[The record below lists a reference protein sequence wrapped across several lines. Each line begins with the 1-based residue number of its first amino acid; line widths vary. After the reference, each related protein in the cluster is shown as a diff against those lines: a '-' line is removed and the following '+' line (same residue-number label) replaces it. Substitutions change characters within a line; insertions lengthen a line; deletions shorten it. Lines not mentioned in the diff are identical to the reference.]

1 MKHKRTKQQIWFIR
15 KVLFSIFCYIVF
27 LIATVD
33 ITKGMSLG
41 EQIVPTEK
49 AEMEKLVKE
58 DVKKVEKEIDDKKV
72 DDKELDVKNDEKQKN
87 EKITE
92 ENEKLST
99 AKEVDNTEKSSEAIK
114 EKYKY
119 AKGNIRIFKDTKI
132 TPKAEDNIKIGTRV
146 EVLEVKKVEKVKEKT
161 VKKPDGKTEVQKT
174 TTVENWE
181 KISYYKNREK
191 RTGWIKN
198 NQLAD
203 SLKAT
208 LPKEW
213 KNLDFSPI
221 EKKNYPE
228 NKRREVR
235 GIYVTSSSA
244 ALTKRV
250 DDLIAL
256 SKRTKINAFVI
267 DVKEDDGTLLF
278 KMEAG
283 EKYNPN
289 ANRRSPIKDINKFM
303 KKLKDNN
310 IYTIARVVSFKD
322 PTYAKANPDK
332 AIITK
337 ATGKPFTN
345 SDGVIWVSPHDRYL
359 WEYNIAVAK
368 EAALAGF
375 DEIQFDYVR
384 FPASNG
390 GKLDK
395 ELDYRNPNKESKPE
409 TIQKYLQYARK
420 ELEPLG
426 VYIAADVYG
435 QVGSLPDDM
444 ALGQHWESVSNVVDY
459 ICPMIYPSHYGKG
472 VYGLPVPDA
481 EPYKTVYRSTQ
492 DSMNRNANIDTPAMI
507 RPWIQA
513 FTARW
518 VKGYI
523 VYGPEQ
529 IELQVKALKDL
540 GINEYILWSPT
551 NKYRIEKD
559 SSSEKKTEAA
569 KTTEAGKK
577 SDGAKKTEE
586 VKKP

>member
-1 MKHKRTKQQIWFIR
+1 M
-15 KVLFSIFCYIVF
+15 
-27 LIATVD
+27 D

-41 EQIVPTEK
+41 EQSLPEEK
-49 AEMEKLVKE
+49 VVLEQ
-58 DVKKVEKEIDDKKV
+58 KVEDDKKAA
-72 DDKELDVKNDEKQKN
+72 EET
-87 EKITE
+87 EKIE
-92 ENEKLST
+92 ETSTVKDDDVQEKT
-99 AKEVDNTEKSSEAIK
+99 SEIIND
-114 EKYKY
+114 KYKY
-119 AKGNIRIFKDTKI
+119 AKGNIRVFKEAKI
-132 TPKAEDNIKIGTRV
+132 TPKAEDNLKIGTR
-146 EVLEVKKVEKVKEKT
+146 LEVIEEKKVEIVKEKT
-161 VKKPDGKTEVQKT
+161 VKKTDGKTEVQKT

-181 KISYYKNREK
+181 KISYQKNREK
-191 RTGWIKN
+191 RTGWIKSK
-198 NQLAD
+198 QLVD
-203 SLKAT
+203 SLGAT

-244 ALTKRV
+244 SLTKRV

-278 KMEAG
+278 KMKAG

-289 ANRRSPIKDINKFM
+289 ANRRSPIKDIDKFM
-303 KKLKDNN
+303 KKMKDNN
-310 IYTIARVVSFKD
+310 IYTIARIVSFKD

-337 ATGKPFTN
+337 STGKPFTN

-395 ELDYRNPNKESKPE
+395 DLDYRNPNKESKPE

-523 VYGPEQ
+523 TYGPEQ

-551 NKYRIEKD
+551 NRYRIEKNPPSD
-559 SSSEKKTEAA
+559 KKAEPVKEKEATKKATEV
-569 KTTEAGKK
+569 
-577 SDGAKKTEE
+577 KKTEE

>member
-1 MKHKRTKQQIWFIR
+1 MKQKRTKQQVWFIR

-27 LIATVD
+27 LVATVD
-33 ITKGMSLG
+33 VTKGMSLG
-41 EQIVPTEK
+41 NQTISDEK
-49 AEMEKLVKE
+49 TRMEELKKENVKE
-58 DVKKVEKEIDDKKV
+58 LKKETDEKKAAE
-72 DDKELDVKNDEKQKN
+72 ESDEKQKI
-87 EKITE
+87 EKIAEETE
-92 ENEKLST
+92 NSSITKEAEN
-99 AKEVDNTEKSSEAIK
+99 ADKSFEIING
-114 EKYKY
+114 KYKY
-119 AKGNIRIFKDTKI
+119 AKGNIRVFKEAKI

-146 EVLEVKKVEKVKEKT
+146 EILEEKKVEKVKEKT

-181 KISYYKNREK
+181 KISYHKNKEK

-198 NQLAD
+198 NQLTD

-283 EKYNPN
+283 EKYNPT

-310 IYTIARVVSFKD
+310 IYTIARIVSFKD

-359 WEYNIAVAK
+359 WEYNVAVAK
-368 EAALAGF
+368 EAAFAGF

-395 ELDYRNPNKESKPE
+395 ELDYRNPKKESKPE

-426 VYIAADVYG
+426 VYVAADVYG

-551 NKYRIEKD
+551 NKYRIEKE
-559 SSSEKKTEAA
+559 SPSVKKTETV
-569 KTTEAGKK
+569 KTTETT
-577 SDGAKKTEE
+577 KKTDEVKKIEE

>member
-1 MKHKRTKQQIWFIR
+1 MKHKRTKQQVWFIR

-27 LIATVD
+27 LVATVD

-41 EQIVPTEK
+41 EQSLPEEK
-49 AEMEKLVKE
+49 AVLEQKLE
-58 DVKKVEKEIDDKKV
+58 DDKKTT
-72 DDKELDVKNDEKQKN
+72 EET
-87 EKITE
+87 EKIE
-92 ENEKLST
+92 ETSTVKDDDVQEKT
-99 AKEVDNTEKSSEAIK
+99 SEIIND
-114 EKYKY
+114 KYKY
-119 AKGNIRIFKDTKI
+119 AKGNIRVFKEAKI
-132 TPKAEDNIKIGTRV
+132 TPKAEDNLKIGTR
-146 EVLEVKKVEKVKEKT
+146 LEVIEEKKVEIVKEKT

-181 KISYYKNREK
+181 KISYQKNREK
-191 RTGWIKN
+191 RTGWIKSK
-198 NQLAD
+198 QLVD
-203 SLKAT
+203 SLGAT

-244 ALTKRV
+244 SLTKRV

-278 KMEAG
+278 KMKAG

-289 ANRRSPIKDINKFM
+289 ANRRSPIKDIDKFM
-303 KKLKDNN
+303 KKMKDNN

-337 ATGKPFTN
+337 STGKPFTN

-395 ELDYRNPNKESKPE
+395 DLDYRNPNKESKPE

-523 VYGPEQ
+523 TYGPEQ

-551 NKYRIEKD
+551 NRYKIEKNPPSD
-559 SSSEKKTEAA
+559 KKAEPVKEKEATKKATEVKKTE
-569 KTTEAGKK
+569 K
-577 SDGAKKTEE
+577 

>member
-1 MKHKRTKQQIWFIR
+1 MKQNRTKQQAWFIR
-15 KVLFSIFCYIVF
+15 KILFSIFCYIVF
-27 LIATVD
+27 LITTAD

-41 EQIVPTEK
+41 AQTILDEK
-49 AEMEKLVKE
+49 PRLEE
-58 DVKKVEKEIDDKKV
+58 VKKENVNEVKQETDEKKATEESDKK
-72 DDKELDVKNDEKQKN
+72 QKI
-87 EKITE
+87 EKIAEETE
-92 ENEKLST
+92 NSSIT
-99 AKEVDNTEKSSEAIK
+99 KEVENTDKSSEIIN

-119 AKGNIRIFKDTKI
+119 AKGNIRVFKEAKM
-132 TPKAEDNIKIGTRV
+132 TPKAEDNLKIGTRV
-146 EVLEVKKVEKVKEKT
+146 EVLEEKKVEKVKEKT

-181 KISYYKNREK
+181 KISYQKNREK

-198 NQLAD
+198 KQLVD
-203 SLKAT
+203 TLGAT

-213 KNLDFSPI
+213 KNLDFSPV

-244 ALTKRV
+244 SLTKRV

-283 EKYNPN
+283 AKYNPN

-310 IYTIARVVSFKD
+310 IYTIARIVSFKD

-551 NKYRIEKD
+551 NKYRIEKE
-559 SSSEKKTEAA
+559 SSSVKKTETIKTAETTKKAETVKKTEA
-569 KTTEAGKK
+569 
-577 SDGAKKTEE
+577 

>member
-1 MKHKRTKQQIWFIR
+1 MKHKRTKQQVWFIR

-27 LIATVD
+27 LVATVD

-41 EQIVPTEK
+41 EQSLPEEK
-49 AEMEKLVKE
+49 AVLEQKLE
-58 DVKKVEKEIDDKKV
+58 DDKKT
-72 DDKELDVKNDEKQKN
+72 
-87 EKITE
+87 TE
-92 ENEKLST
+92 ETSTVKDDDVQEKT
-99 AKEVDNTEKSSEAIK
+99 SEIIND
-114 EKYKY
+114 KYKY
-119 AKGNIRIFKDTKI
+119 AKGNIRVFKEAKI
-132 TPKAEDNIKIGTRV
+132 TPKAEDNLKIGTR
-146 EVLEVKKVEKVKEKT
+146 LEVIEEKKVEIVKEKT

-181 KISYYKNREK
+181 KISYQKNREK
-191 RTGWIKN
+191 RTGWIKSK
-198 NQLAD
+198 QLVD
-203 SLKAT
+203 SLGAT

-244 ALTKRV
+244 SLTKRV

-278 KMEAG
+278 KMKAG

-289 ANRRSPIKDINKFM
+289 ANRRSPIKDIDKFM
-303 KKLKDNN
+303 KKMKDNN
-310 IYTIARVVSFKD
+310 IYTIARIVSFKD

-337 ATGKPFTN
+337 STGKPFTN

-395 ELDYRNPNKESKPE
+395 DLDYRNPNKESKPE

-523 VYGPEQ
+523 TYGPEQ

-551 NKYRIEKD
+551 NRYRIEKNPPSD
-559 SSSEKKTEAA
+559 KKAEPVKEKEATKKATEV
-569 KTTEAGKK
+569 
-577 SDGAKKTEE
+577 KKTEE

>member
-1 MKHKRTKQQIWFIR
+1 MKHKKTKQQIWFIR

-27 LIATVD
+27 LVATVD

-41 EQIVPTEK
+41 EQSLPEEK
-49 AEMEKLVKE
+49 VVLEQ
-58 DVKKVEKEIDDKKV
+58 KVEDDKKAA
-72 DDKELDVKNDEKQKN
+72 EET
-87 EKITE
+87 EKIE
-92 ENEKLST
+92 ETSTVKDDDVQEKT
-99 AKEVDNTEKSSEAIK
+99 SEIIND
-114 EKYKY
+114 KYKY
-119 AKGNIRIFKDTKI
+119 AKGNIRVFKEAKI
-132 TPKAEDNIKIGTRV
+132 TPKAEDNLKIGTR
-146 EVLEVKKVEKVKEKT
+146 LEVIEEKKVEIVKEKT
-161 VKKPDGKTEVQKT
+161 VKKTDGKTEVQKT

-181 KISYYKNREK
+181 KISYQKNREK
-191 RTGWIKN
+191 RTGWIKSK
-198 NQLAD
+198 QLVD
-203 SLKAT
+203 SLGAT

-244 ALTKRV
+244 SLTKRV

-278 KMEAG
+278 KMKAG

-289 ANRRSPIKDINKFM
+289 ANRRSPIKDIDKFM
-303 KKLKDNN
+303 KKMKDNN

-337 ATGKPFTN
+337 STGKPFTN

-395 ELDYRNPNKESKPE
+395 DLDYRNPNKESKPE

-492 DSMNRNANIDTPAMI
+492 DSMNRNANIDTPAVI

-523 VYGPEQ
+523 TYGPEQ

-551 NKYRIEKD
+551 NRYRIEKNPPSD
-559 SSSEKKTEAA
+559 KKAEPVKEKEATKKATEV
-569 KTTEAGKK
+569 
-577 SDGAKKTEE
+577 KKTEE
-586 VKKP
+586 MKKP

>member
-1 MKHKRTKQQIWFIR
+1 MKHKKTKQQIWFIR

-27 LIATVD
+27 LVATVD

-41 EQIVPTEK
+41 EQSLPEEK
-49 AEMEKLVKE
+49 AVLEQKLE
-58 DVKKVEKEIDDKKV
+58 DDKKTT
-72 DDKELDVKNDEKQKN
+72 EET
-87 EKITE
+87 EKIE
-92 ENEKLST
+92 ETSTVKDDDVQEKT
-99 AKEVDNTEKSSEAIK
+99 SEIIND
-114 EKYKY
+114 KYKY
-119 AKGNIRIFKDTKI
+119 AKGNIRVFKEAKI
-132 TPKAEDNIKIGTRV
+132 TPKAEDNLKIGTR
-146 EVLEVKKVEKVKEKT
+146 LEVIEEKKVEIVKEKT

-181 KISYYKNREK
+181 KISYQKNREK
-191 RTGWIKN
+191 RTGWIKSK
-198 NQLAD
+198 QLVD
-203 SLKAT
+203 SLGAT

-244 ALTKRV
+244 SLTKRV

-278 KMEAG
+278 KMKAG

-289 ANRRSPIKDINKFM
+289 ANRRSPIKDIDKFM
-303 KKLKDNN
+303 KKMKDNN

-337 ATGKPFTN
+337 STGKPFTN

-395 ELDYRNPNKESKPE
+395 DLDYRNPNKESKPE

-523 VYGPEQ
+523 TYGPEQ

-551 NKYRIEKD
+551 NRYRIEKNPPSD
-559 SSSEKKTEAA
+559 KKAEPVKEKEATKKATEV
-569 KTTEAGKK
+569 
-577 SDGAKKTEE
+577 KKTEE

>member
-1 MKHKRTKQQIWFIR
+1 MKHKKTKQQIWFIR

-27 LIATVD
+27 LVATVD

-41 EQIVPTEK
+41 EQSLPEEK
-49 AEMEKLVKE
+49 VVLEQ
-58 DVKKVEKEIDDKKV
+58 KVEDDKKAA
-72 DDKELDVKNDEKQKN
+72 EET
-87 EKITE
+87 EKIE
-92 ENEKLST
+92 ETSTVKDDDVQEKT
-99 AKEVDNTEKSSEAIK
+99 SEIIND
-114 EKYKY
+114 KYKY
-119 AKGNIRIFKDTKI
+119 AKGNIRVFKEAKI
-132 TPKAEDNIKIGTRV
+132 TPKAEDNLKIGTR
-146 EVLEVKKVEKVKEKT
+146 LEVIEEKKVEIVKEKT
-161 VKKPDGKTEVQKT
+161 VKKTDGKTEVQKT
-174 TTVENWE
+174 TTVENLE
-181 KISYYKNREK
+181 KISYQKNREK
-191 RTGWIKN
+191 RTGWIKSK
-198 NQLAD
+198 QLVD
-203 SLKAT
+203 SLGAT

-244 ALTKRV
+244 SLTKRV

-278 KMEAG
+278 KMKAG

-289 ANRRSPIKDINKFM
+289 ANRRSPIKDIDKFM
-303 KKLKDNN
+303 KKMKDNN
-310 IYTIARVVSFKD
+310 IYTIARIVSFKD

-337 ATGKPFTN
+337 STGKPFTN

-395 ELDYRNPNKESKPE
+395 DLDYRNPNKESKPE

-523 VYGPEQ
+523 TYGPEQ

-551 NKYRIEKD
+551 NRYRIEKNPPSD
-559 SSSEKKTEAA
+559 KKAEPVKEKEATKKATEV
-569 KTTEAGKK
+569 
-577 SDGAKKTEE
+577 KKTEE

>member
-1 MKHKRTKQQIWFIR
+1 MKHKRTKQQVWFIR

-27 LIATVD
+27 LVATVD

-41 EQIVPTEK
+41 EQSLPEEK
-49 AEMEKLVKE
+49 AVLEKKLE
-58 DVKKVEKEIDDKKV
+58 DDKKTT
-72 DDKELDVKNDEKQKN
+72 EET
-87 EKITE
+87 EKIE
-92 ENEKLST
+92 ETSTVKDDDVQEKT
-99 AKEVDNTEKSSEAIK
+99 SEIIND
-114 EKYKY
+114 KYKY
-119 AKGNIRIFKDTKI
+119 AKGNIRVFKEAKI
-132 TPKAEDNIKIGTRV
+132 TPKAEDNLKIGTR
-146 EVLEVKKVEKVKEKT
+146 LEVIEEKKVEIVKEKT

-181 KISYYKNREK
+181 KISYQKNREK
-191 RTGWIKN
+191 RTGWIKSK
-198 NQLAD
+198 QLVD
-203 SLKAT
+203 SLGAT

-244 ALTKRV
+244 SLTKRV

-278 KMEAG
+278 KMKAG

-289 ANRRSPIKDINKFM
+289 ANRRSPIKDIDKFM
-303 KKLKDNN
+303 KKMKDNN

-337 ATGKPFTN
+337 STGKPFTN

-395 ELDYRNPNKESKPE
+395 DLDYRNPNKESKPE

-523 VYGPEQ
+523 TYGPEQ

-551 NKYRIEKD
+551 NRYRIEKNPPSD
-559 SSSEKKTEAA
+559 KKAEPVKEKEATK
-569 KTTEAGKK
+569 KTTEV
-577 SDGAKKTEE
+577 KKTEE

>member
-1 MKHKRTKQQIWFIR
+1 MKHKRTKQQVWFIR

-27 LIATVD
+27 LVATVD

-41 EQIVPTEK
+41 EQSLPEEK
-49 AEMEKLVKE
+49 AVLEQKLE
-58 DVKKVEKEIDDKKV
+58 DDKKTT
-72 DDKELDVKNDEKQKN
+72 EET
-87 EKITE
+87 EKIE
-92 ENEKLST
+92 ETSTVKDDDVQEKT
-99 AKEVDNTEKSSEAIK
+99 SEIIND
-114 EKYKY
+114 KYKY
-119 AKGNIRIFKDTKI
+119 AKGNIRVFKEAKI
-132 TPKAEDNIKIGTRV
+132 TPKAEDNLKIGTR
-146 EVLEVKKVEKVKEKT
+146 LEVIEEKKVEIVKEKT

-181 KISYYKNREK
+181 KISYQKNREK
-191 RTGWIKN
+191 RTGWIKSK
-198 NQLAD
+198 QLVD
-203 SLKAT
+203 SLRAT

-244 ALTKRV
+244 SLTKRV

-278 KMEAG
+278 KMKAG

-289 ANRRSPIKDINKFM
+289 ANRRSPIKDIDKFM
-303 KKLKDNN
+303 KKMKDNN

-337 ATGKPFTN
+337 STGKPFTN

-395 ELDYRNPNKESKPE
+395 DLDYRNPNKESKPE

-523 VYGPEQ
+523 TYGPEQ

-551 NKYRIEKD
+551 NRYRIEKNPPSD
-559 SSSEKKTEAA
+559 KKAEPVKEKEATKKATEV
-569 KTTEAGKK
+569 
-577 SDGAKKTEE
+577 KKTEE

>member
-1 MKHKRTKQQIWFIR
+1 MKHKRTKQQVWFIR

-27 LIATVD
+27 LVATVD

-41 EQIVPTEK
+41 EQSLPEEK
-49 AEMEKLVKE
+49 AVLEKKLE
-58 DVKKVEKEIDDKKV
+58 DDKKTT
-72 DDKELDVKNDEKQKN
+72 EET
-87 EKITE
+87 EKIE
-92 ENEKLST
+92 ETSTVKDDDVQEKT
-99 AKEVDNTEKSSEAIK
+99 SEIIND
-114 EKYKY
+114 KYKY
-119 AKGNIRIFKDTKI
+119 AKGNIRVFKEAKI
-132 TPKAEDNIKIGTRV
+132 TPKAEDNLKIGTR
-146 EVLEVKKVEKVKEKT
+146 LEVIEEKKVEIVKEKT

-181 KISYYKNREK
+181 KISYQKNREK
-191 RTGWIKN
+191 RTGWIKSK
-198 NQLAD
+198 QLVD
-203 SLKAT
+203 SLGAT

-244 ALTKRV
+244 SLTKRV

-278 KMEAG
+278 KMKAG

-289 ANRRSPIKDINKFM
+289 ANRRSPIKDIDKFM
-303 KKLKDNN
+303 KKMKDNN

-337 ATGKPFTN
+337 STGKPFTN

-395 ELDYRNPNKESKPE
+395 DLDYRNPNKESKPE

-523 VYGPEQ
+523 TYGPEQ

-551 NKYRIEKD
+551 NRYRIEKNP
-559 SSSEKKTEAA
+559 SSDKKAEPVKEKEATK
-569 KTTEAGKK
+569 KTTEV
-577 SDGAKKTEE
+577 KKTEE

>member
-1 MKHKRTKQQIWFIR
+1 MKHKKTKQQIWFIR

-27 LIATVD
+27 LVATVD

-41 EQIVPTEK
+41 EQSLPEEK
-49 AEMEKLVKE
+49 AVLEQKLE
-58 DVKKVEKEIDDKKV
+58 DDKKTA
-72 DDKELDVKNDEKQKN
+72 EET
-87 EKITE
+87 EKIE
-92 ENEKLST
+92 ETSTVKDDDVQEKT
-99 AKEVDNTEKSSEAIK
+99 SEIIND
-114 EKYKY
+114 KYKY
-119 AKGNIRIFKDTKI
+119 AKGNIRVFKEAKI
-132 TPKAEDNIKIGTRV
+132 TPKAEDNLKIGTR
-146 EVLEVKKVEKVKEKT
+146 LEVIEEKKVEIAKEKT

-181 KISYYKNREK
+181 KISYQKNREK
-191 RTGWIKN
+191 RTGWIKSK
-198 NQLAD
+198 QLVD
-203 SLKAT
+203 SLGTT

-244 ALTKRV
+244 SLTKRV

-278 KMEAG
+278 KMKAG

-289 ANRRSPIKDINKFM
+289 ANRRSPIKDIDKFM
-303 KKLKDNN
+303 KKMKDNN
-310 IYTIARVVSFKD
+310 IYTIARIVSFKD

-337 ATGKPFTN
+337 STGKPFTN

-395 ELDYRNPNKESKPE
+395 DLDYRNPNKESKPE

-523 VYGPEQ
+523 TYGPEQ

-551 NKYRIEKD
+551 NRYRIEKNPPSD
-559 SSSEKKTEAA
+559 KKAEPVKEKEATKKATEV
-569 KTTEAGKK
+569 
-577 SDGAKKTEE
+577 KKTEE

>member
-1 MKHKRTKQQIWFIR
+1 MKHNRTKQQAWFIR
-15 KVLFSIFCYIVF
+15 KILFSIFCYIVF
-27 LIATVD
+27 LITTAD

-41 EQIVPTEK
+41 AQTILDEK
-49 AEMEKLVKE
+49 PRLEE
-58 DVKKVEKEIDDKKV
+58 VKKENVNEVKQETDEKKATEESDKK
-72 DDKELDVKNDEKQKN
+72 QKI
-87 EKITE
+87 EKIAEETE
-92 ENEKLST
+92 NSSIT
-99 AKEVDNTEKSSEAIK
+99 KEVESTDKSSEIIN

-119 AKGNIRIFKDTKI
+119 AKGNIRVFKEAKM
-132 TPKAEDNIKIGTRV
+132 TPKAEDNLKIGTRV
-146 EVLEVKKVEKVKEKT
+146 EVLEEKKVEKVKEKT

-181 KISYYKNREK
+181 KISYQKNREK

-198 NQLAD
+198 KQLVD
-203 SLKAT
+203 TLGAT

-213 KNLDFSPI
+213 KNLDFSPV

-244 ALTKRV
+244 SLTKRV

-283 EKYNPN
+283 AKYNPN

-310 IYTIARVVSFKD
+310 IYTIARIVSFKD

-551 NKYRIEKD
+551 NKYRIEKE
-559 SSSEKKTEAA
+559 SSSVKKTETIKTAETTKKAETVKKTEA
-569 KTTEAGKK
+569 
-577 SDGAKKTEE
+577 

>member
-1 MKHKRTKQQIWFIR
+1 MKHKKTKQQIWFIR

-27 LIATVD
+27 LVATVD

-41 EQIVPTEK
+41 EQSLPEEK
-49 AEMEKLVKE
+49 VVLEQ
-58 DVKKVEKEIDDKKV
+58 KVEDDKKAA
-72 DDKELDVKNDEKQKN
+72 EET
-87 EKITE
+87 EKIE
-92 ENEKLST
+92 ETSTVKDDDVQEKT
-99 AKEVDNTEKSSEAIK
+99 SEIIND
-114 EKYKY
+114 KYKY
-119 AKGNIRIFKDTKI
+119 AKGNIRVFKEAKI
-132 TPKAEDNIKIGTRV
+132 TPKAEDNLKIGTR
-146 EVLEVKKVEKVKEKT
+146 LEVIEEKKVEIVKEKT
-161 VKKPDGKTEVQKT
+161 VKKTDGKTEVQKT

-181 KISYYKNREK
+181 KISYQKNREK
-191 RTGWIKN
+191 RTGWIKSK
-198 NQLAD
+198 QLVD
-203 SLKAT
+203 SLGAT

-244 ALTKRV
+244 SLTKRV

-278 KMEAG
+278 KMKAG

-289 ANRRSPIKDINKFM
+289 ANRRSPIKDIDKFM
-303 KKLKDNN
+303 KKMKDNN
-310 IYTIARVVSFKD
+310 IYTIARIVSFKD

-337 ATGKPFTN
+337 STGKPFTN

-395 ELDYRNPNKESKPE
+395 DLDYRNPNKESKPE

-523 VYGPEQ
+523 TYGPEQ

-551 NKYRIEKD
+551 NRYKIEKNPPSD
-559 SSSEKKTEAA
+559 KKAEPVKEKEATKKATEV
-569 KTTEAGKK
+569 
-577 SDGAKKTEE
+577 KKTEE

>member
-1 MKHKRTKQQIWFIR
+1 MKHKKTKQQIWFIR

-27 LIATVD
+27 LVATVD

-41 EQIVPTEK
+41 EQSLPEEK
-49 AEMEKLVKE
+49 AVLEQ
-58 DVKKVEKEIDDKKV
+58 KVEDDKKAA
-72 DDKELDVKNDEKQKN
+72 EET
-87 EKITE
+87 EKIE
-92 ENEKLST
+92 ETSTVKDDDVQEKT
-99 AKEVDNTEKSSEAIK
+99 SEIIND
-114 EKYKY
+114 KYKY
-119 AKGNIRIFKDTKI
+119 AKGNIRVFKEAKI
-132 TPKAEDNIKIGTRV
+132 TPKAEDNLKIGTR
-146 EVLEVKKVEKVKEKT
+146 LEVIEEKKVEIVKEKT
-161 VKKPDGKTEVQKT
+161 VKKTDGKTEVQKT

-181 KISYYKNREK
+181 KISYQKNREK
-191 RTGWIKN
+191 RTGWIKSK
-198 NQLAD
+198 QLVD
-203 SLKAT
+203 SLGAT

-244 ALTKRV
+244 SLTKRV

-278 KMEAG
+278 KMKAG

-289 ANRRSPIKDINKFM
+289 ANRRSPIKDIDKFM
-303 KKLKDNN
+303 KKMKDNN
-310 IYTIARVVSFKD
+310 IYTIARIVSFKD

-337 ATGKPFTN
+337 STGKPFTN

-395 ELDYRNPNKESKPE
+395 DLDYRNPNKESKPE

-523 VYGPEQ
+523 TYGPEQ

-551 NKYRIEKD
+551 NRYRIEKNPPSD
-559 SSSEKKTEAA
+559 KKAEPVKEKEATKKATEV
-569 KTTEAGKK
+569 
-577 SDGAKKTEE
+577 KKTEE
-586 VKKP
+586 MKKP

>member
-1 MKHKRTKQQIWFIR
+1 MKHKKTKQQIWFIR

-27 LIATVD
+27 LVATVD

-41 EQIVPTEK
+41 EQLLPEEK
-49 AEMEKLVKE
+49 VVLEQ
-58 DVKKVEKEIDDKKV
+58 KVEDDKKAA
-72 DDKELDVKNDEKQKN
+72 EET
-87 EKITE
+87 EKIE
-92 ENEKLST
+92 ETSTVKDDDVQEKT
-99 AKEVDNTEKSSEAIK
+99 SEIIND
-114 EKYKY
+114 KYKY
-119 AKGNIRIFKDTKI
+119 AKGNIRVFKEAKI
-132 TPKAEDNIKIGTRV
+132 TPKAEDNLKIGTR
-146 EVLEVKKVEKVKEKT
+146 LEVIEEKKVEIVKEKT
-161 VKKPDGKTEVQKT
+161 VKKTDGKTEVQKT

-181 KISYYKNREK
+181 KISYQKNREK
-191 RTGWIKN
+191 RTGWIKSK
-198 NQLAD
+198 QLVD
-203 SLKAT
+203 SLGAT

-244 ALTKRV
+244 SLTKRV

-278 KMEAG
+278 KMKAG

-289 ANRRSPIKDINKFM
+289 ANRRSPIKDIDKFM
-303 KKLKDNN
+303 KKMKDNN
-310 IYTIARVVSFKD
+310 IYTIARIVSFKD

-337 ATGKPFTN
+337 STGKPFTN

-395 ELDYRNPNKESKPE
+395 DLDYRNPNKESKPE

-523 VYGPEQ
+523 TYGPEQ

-551 NKYRIEKD
+551 NRYRIEKNPPSD
-559 SSSEKKTEAA
+559 KKAEPVKEKEATKKATEV
-569 KTTEAGKK
+569 
-577 SDGAKKTEE
+577 KKTEE
-586 VKKP
+586 MKKP

>member
-1 MKHKRTKQQIWFIR
+1 VKHNRTKQQAWFIR
-15 KVLFSIFCYIVF
+15 KILFSIFCYIVF
-27 LIATVD
+27 LITTAD

-41 EQIVPTEK
+41 AQTILDEK
-49 AEMEKLVKE
+49 PRLEE
-58 DVKKVEKEIDDKKV
+58 VKKENVNE
-72 DDKELDVKNDEKQKN
+72 VKQENDEKKATEESDKKQKI
-87 EKITE
+87 EKIAEETE
-92 ENEKLST
+92 NSSIT
-99 AKEVDNTEKSSEAIK
+99 KEVENTDKSSEIIN

-119 AKGNIRIFKDTKI
+119 AKGNIRVFKEAKM
-132 TPKAEDNIKIGTRV
+132 TPKAEDNLKIGTRV
-146 EVLEVKKVEKVKEKT
+146 EVLEEKKVEKVKEKT

-181 KISYYKNREK
+181 KISYQKNREK

-198 NQLAD
+198 KQLVD
-203 SLKAT
+203 TLGAT

-213 KNLDFSPI
+213 KNLDFSPV

-244 ALTKRV
+244 SLTKRV

-283 EKYNPN
+283 AKYNPN

-310 IYTIARVVSFKD
+310 IYTIARIVSFKD

-368 EAALAGF
+368 EAALVGF

-551 NKYRIEKD
+551 NKYRIEKE
-559 SSSEKKTEAA
+559 SSSVKKTETIKTAETTKKAETVKKTEA
-569 KTTEAGKK
+569 
-577 SDGAKKTEE
+577 

>member
-1 MKHKRTKQQIWFIR
+1 MKHKKTKQQIWFIR

-27 LIATVD
+27 LVATVD

-41 EQIVPTEK
+41 EQSLPEEK
-49 AEMEKLVKE
+49 VVLEQ
-58 DVKKVEKEIDDKKV
+58 KVEDDKKAA
-72 DDKELDVKNDEKQKN
+72 EET
-87 EKITE
+87 EKIE
-92 ENEKLST
+92 ETSTVKDDDVQEKT
-99 AKEVDNTEKSSEAIK
+99 SEIIND
-114 EKYKY
+114 KYKY
-119 AKGNIRIFKDTKI
+119 AKGNIRVFKEAKI
-132 TPKAEDNIKIGTRV
+132 TPKAEDNLKIGTR
-146 EVLEVKKVEKVKEKT
+146 LEVIEEKKVEIVKEKT
-161 VKKPDGKTEVQKT
+161 VKKTDGKTEVQKT

-181 KISYYKNREK
+181 KISYQKNREK
-191 RTGWIKN
+191 RTGWIKSK
-198 NQLAD
+198 QLVD
-203 SLKAT
+203 SLGAT

-244 ALTKRV
+244 SLTKRV

-278 KMEAG
+278 KMKAG

-289 ANRRSPIKDINKFM
+289 ANRRSPIKDIDKFM
-303 KKLKDNN
+303 KKMKDNN
-310 IYTIARVVSFKD
+310 IYTIARIVSFKD

-337 ATGKPFTN
+337 STGKPFTN

-395 ELDYRNPNKESKPE
+395 DLDYRNPNKESKPE

-420 ELEPLG
+420 ELEALG

-523 VYGPEQ
+523 TYGPEQ

-551 NKYRIEKD
+551 NRYRIEKNPPSD
-559 SSSEKKTEAA
+559 KKAEPVKEKEATKKATEV
-569 KTTEAGKK
+569 
-577 SDGAKKTEE
+577 KKTEE

>member
-1 MKHKRTKQQIWFIR
+1 MKHKRTKQQVWFIR

-27 LIATVD
+27 LVATVD

-41 EQIVPTEK
+41 EQSLPEEK
-49 AEMEKLVKE
+49 AVLEKKLE
-58 DVKKVEKEIDDKKV
+58 DDKKTT
-72 DDKELDVKNDEKQKN
+72 EET
-87 EKITE
+87 EKIE
-92 ENEKLST
+92 ETSTVKDDDVQEKT
-99 AKEVDNTEKSSEAIK
+99 SEIIND
-114 EKYKY
+114 KYKY
-119 AKGNIRIFKDTKI
+119 AKGNIRVFKEAKI
-132 TPKAEDNIKIGTRV
+132 TPKAEDNLKIGTR
-146 EVLEVKKVEKVKEKT
+146 LEVIEEKKVEIVKEKT

-181 KISYYKNREK
+181 KISYQKNREK
-191 RTGWIKN
+191 RTGWIKSK
-198 NQLAD
+198 QLVD
-203 SLKAT
+203 SLGTT

-244 ALTKRV
+244 SLTKRV

-278 KMEAG
+278 KMKAG

-289 ANRRSPIKDINKFM
+289 ANRRSPIKDIDKFM
-303 KKLKDNN
+303 KKMKDNN

-337 ATGKPFTN
+337 STGKPFTN

-395 ELDYRNPNKESKPE
+395 DLDYRNPNKESKPE

-523 VYGPEQ
+523 TYGPEQ

-551 NKYRIEKD
+551 NRYRIEKNPPSD
-559 SSSEKKTEAA
+559 KKAEPVKEKEATK
-569 KTTEAGKK
+569 KTTEV
-577 SDGAKKTEE
+577 KKTEE

>member
-1 MKHKRTKQQIWFIR
+1 MKHKRTKQQVWFIR

-27 LIATVD
+27 LVATVD

-41 EQIVPTEK
+41 EQSLPEEK
-49 AEMEKLVKE
+49 AVLEQKLE
-58 DVKKVEKEIDDKKV
+58 DDKKTT
-72 DDKELDVKNDEKQKN
+72 EET
-87 EKITE
+87 EKIE
-92 ENEKLST
+92 ETSTVKDDDVQEKT
-99 AKEVDNTEKSSEAIK
+99 SEIIND
-114 EKYKY
+114 KYKY
-119 AKGNIRIFKDTKI
+119 AKGNIRVFKEAKI
-132 TPKAEDNIKIGTRV
+132 TPKAEDNLKIGTR
-146 EVLEVKKVEKVKEKT
+146 LEVIEEKKVEIVKEKT
-161 VKKPDGKTEVQKT
+161 VKKPDGKTEVQKN

-181 KISYYKNREK
+181 KISYQKNREK
-191 RTGWIKN
+191 RTGWIKSK
-198 NQLAD
+198 QLVD
-203 SLKAT
+203 SLGAT

-244 ALTKRV
+244 SLTKRV

-278 KMEAG
+278 KMKAG

-289 ANRRSPIKDINKFM
+289 ANRRSPIKDIDKFM
-303 KKLKDNN
+303 KKMKDNN

-337 ATGKPFTN
+337 STGKPFTN

-395 ELDYRNPNKESKPE
+395 DLDYRNPNKESKPE

-523 VYGPEQ
+523 TYGPEQ

-551 NKYRIEKD
+551 NRYKIEKNPPSD
-559 SSSEKKTEAA
+559 KKAEPVKEKEATKKATEV
-569 KTTEAGKK
+569 
-577 SDGAKKTEE
+577 KKTEE

>member
-1 MKHKRTKQQIWFIR
+1 MKHKRTKQQVWFIR

-27 LIATVD
+27 LVATVD

-41 EQIVPTEK
+41 EQSLPEEK
-49 AEMEKLVKE
+49 AVLEQKLE
-58 DVKKVEKEIDDKKV
+58 DDKKTA
-72 DDKELDVKNDEKQKN
+72 EET
-87 EKITE
+87 EKIE
-92 ENEKLST
+92 ETSTVKDDDVQEKT
-99 AKEVDNTEKSSEAIK
+99 SEIIND
-114 EKYKY
+114 KYKY
-119 AKGNIRIFKDTKI
+119 AKGNIRVFKEAKI
-132 TPKAEDNIKIGTRV
+132 TPKAEDNLKIGTR
-146 EVLEVKKVEKVKEKT
+146 LEVIEEKKVEIVKEKT

-181 KISYYKNREK
+181 KISYQKNREK
-191 RTGWIKN
+191 RTGWIKSK
-198 NQLAD
+198 QLVD
-203 SLKAT
+203 SLGAT

-244 ALTKRV
+244 SLTKRV

-278 KMEAG
+278 KMKAG

-289 ANRRSPIKDINKFM
+289 ANRRSPIKDIDKFM
-303 KKLKDNN
+303 KKMKDNN
-310 IYTIARVVSFKD
+310 IYTIARIVSFKD

-337 ATGKPFTN
+337 STGKPFTN

-395 ELDYRNPNKESKPE
+395 DLDYRNPNKESKPE

-523 VYGPEQ
+523 TYGPEQ

-551 NKYRIEKD
+551 NRYRIEKNPPSD
-559 SSSEKKTEAA
+559 KKAEPVKEKEATKKATEV
-569 KTTEAGKK
+569 
-577 SDGAKKTEE
+577 KKTEE